1 MKEWEKY
8 DQWVNDLNQQTENK
22 EITKEEQEHSMRVVL
37 KTIDEIDK
45 SGESDEIKLRQLQEL
60 VD

>member
-1 MKEWEKY
+1 MTEWEKY
-8 DQWVNDLNQQTENK
+8 DQWVKDLNHQTENK
-22 EITKEEQEHSMRVVL
+22 EITREEQEHSMRVVL
-37 KTIDEIDK
+37 KTIDQIDK